1 MAKPSLR
8 HLRVEDLVGRRWRGY
23 VRESSQAQAEM
34 WSPERQRNDLRRAA
48 SELGLIEVV
57 PAFYER
63 TGTGEESAEELDQ
76 ALADGQ
82 ARQYDVLLVLTT
94 SRFARNREEAVRRKG
109 QFAKAGIPIYFVQD
123 RILSG
128 ARSSSLL
135 EGVREV
141 IDQEENDQRRYFI
154 AGGMRERQL
163 SGRWIGRIPY
173 GYRRR
178 LADFPD
184 GTRGWD
190 GGLEIEPTEAEGV
203 RWAFDAW
210 LAGAPYSAIAVGLNA
225 RGLRTRMG
233 EPWAIR
239 TVKVM
244 LRNPVYVGKL
254 VRYRRHHPDH
264 YFPEADEHD
273 GNREI
278 GRPFLAIISDEV
290 FEAALGRE
298 RRISGSGP
306 RRYDYPLSPIL
317 RCAACGRRMTG
328 AATTHRYYRCIG
340 RAQMRDCPAPSVRAD
355 LVEAEVAHWLS
366 ALELPDDW
374 RTEIARLEV
383 REAAAGEAERKR
395 RLEERSKRLRD
406 LYAWGDLDEATYR
419 AQAAEVRGE
428 MAVMAKP
435 SIGGLAA
442 AADAL
447 RDIGARFAA
456 EDADPAAKRAV
467 ATLIFRDVQVRDGRI
482 SAFNLRAEVR
492 PLIEMCRVL
501 GGGCL
506 CLRCTEYAVRYVA

>member
-1 MAKPSLR
+1 MNVR
-8 HLRVEDLVGRRWRGY
+8 HLRPEDLAGRRWRGL
-23 VRESSQAQAEM
+23 VRESSERQAEM

-48 SELGLIEVV
+48 SDLGLIEVP

-63 TGTGEESAEELDQ
+63 TGSGEAEGVSELRT
-76 ALADGQ
+76 ALADGR
-82 ARQYDVLLVLTT
+82 AGAYDVLLVLHT
-94 SRFARNREEAVRRKG
+94 SRFARNRAEAVEMKR
-109 QFAKAGIPIYFVQD
+109 QFRKAGIVIYFVAQ
-123 RILSG
+123 RIISGTYVAGLS
-128 ARSSSLL
+128 
-135 EGVREV
+135 EGISEV
-141 IDQEENDQRRYFI
+141 IDEQENEQRRMWI

-163 SGRWIGRIPY
+163 AGHWIGRIPY

-203 RWAFDAW
+203 RWAFNTW
-210 LAGAPYSAIAVGLNA
+210 LAGAPYRAIALGLNA
-225 RGLRTRMG
+225 YGHRTRMG

-239 TVKVM
+239 TAKVM
-244 LRNPVYVGKL
+244 LRNPVYTGRL

-264 YFPEADEHD
+264 YFPEGDEHD

-278 GRPFLAIISDEV
+278 GRPFPAILTDEV
-290 FEAALGRE
+290 FEAALARD
-298 RRISGSGP
+298 RHFSGSGP
-306 RRYDYPLSPIL
+306 RRHDYPLSPIL

-328 AATTHRYYRCIG
+328 AGRDARRYYRCTG
-340 RAQMRDCPAPSVRAD
+340 RSQFGDCEAPSARAD
-355 LVEAEVAHWLS
+355 HVEAEVAHWLS
-366 ALELPDDW
+366 ALELPQDW

-395 RLEERSKRLRD
+395 RLEERAKRLRD
-406 LYAWGDLDEATYR
+406 LYAWNELEADEFKTKM
-419 AQAAEVRGE
+419 AEVRGE

-447 RDIGARFAA
+447 RDIGVRFAA

-467 ATLIFRDVQVRDGRI
+467 AALIFRDVQVTDGRV

-492 PLIEMCRVL
+492 PLIEMCRL
-501 GGGCL
+501 LAGPCP
-506 CLRCTEYAVRYVA
+506 CARCTEYAVRYVA